1 MLTAGASRRLLCK
14 LICCAA
20 ICSLPTR
27 KILLDFYLLLGYC
40 VLAKIHIMQRR
51 NEYEGKKNL
60 ALVAAG
66 IVIGAFLAFPTAH
79 AAEELF
85 TAVRSSHQFFLDG
98 EKVQM
103 EAYIINGNNYV
114 KLADVGKMVGFN
126 VYWDG
131 AVYMDSD
138 APYTGKAPEASS
150 TLEEV
155 REEIAVLVNEV
166 RRENGLQELTIDQ
179 RLMAAA
185 QNCSDQKFTWHHT
198 KEECEAVAASG
209 YPYGF
214 GSNLT
219 VFTGAAIADIAQ
231 RAVDNWEKSPGH
243 FQTMTDPDATSL
255 GVGVTKDNGVTYCYL
270 FLGKP
275 NTNNPYG

>member
-1 MLTAGASRRLLCK
+1 MN
-14 LICCAA
+14 
-20 ICSLPTR
+20 R
-27 KILLDFYLLLGYC
+27 KKNILLASACIVLGM
-40 VLAKIHIMQRR
+40 VMA
-51 NEYEGKKNL
+51 GP
-60 ALVAAG
+60 AAQ
-66 IVIGAFLAFPTAH
+66 
-79 AAEELF
+79 AAEELL
-85 TAVRSSHQFFLDG
+85 TAVRSTHQFYLDG
-98 EKVQM
+98 EQIEL

-114 KLADVGKMVGFN
+114 RLADIGKMVGFN
-126 VYWDG
+126 VYWNG
-131 AVYMDSD
+131 TVNIDSD
-138 APYTGKAPEASS
+138 APYTGKEPEPSS

-155 REEIAVLVNEV
+155 REEIVVLVNEV
-166 RRENGLQELTIDQ
+166 RRENGLQEVPVDQ

-243 FQTMTDPDATSL
+243 FQTMTDPDATTL

>member
-1 MLTAGASRRLLCK
+1 
-14 LICCAA
+14 
-20 ICSLPTR
+20 
-27 KILLDFYLLLGYC
+27 
-40 VLAKIHIMQRR
+40 
-51 NEYEGKKNL
+51 
-60 ALVAAG
+60 
-66 IVIGAFLAFPTAH
+66 
-79 AAEELF
+79 
-85 TAVRSSHQFFLDG
+85 
-98 EKVQM
+98 M

-243 FQTMTDPDATSL
+243 FQAMTDPGATSL

-275 NTNNPYG
+275 KTNNPYG

>member
-1 MLTAGASRRLLCK
+1 M
-14 LICCAA
+14 
-20 ICSLPTR
+20 
-27 KILLDFYLLLGYC
+27 
-40 VLAKIHIMQRR
+40 
-51 NEYEGKKNL
+51 
-60 ALVAAG
+60 
-66 IVIGAFLAFPTAH
+66 
-79 AAEELF
+79 
-85 TAVRSSHQFFLDG
+85 
-98 EKVQM
+98 
-103 EAYIINGNNYV
+103 
-114 KLADVGKMVGFN
+114 
-126 VYWDG
+126 
-131 AVYMDSD
+131 
-138 APYTGKAPEASS
+138 
-150 TLEEV
+150 
-155 REEIAVLVNEV
+155 NEV
-166 RRENGLQELTIDQ
+166 RRENGLQELDY
-179 RLMAAA
+179 RSAPDGSSAEL
-185 QNCSDQKFTWHHT
+185 SDQKFTWHHT

>member
-1 MLTAGASRRLLCK
+1 MKA
-14 LICCAA
+14 
-20 ICSLPTR
+20 
-27 KILLDFYLLLGYC
+27 
-40 VLAKIHIMQRR
+40 
-51 NEYEGKKNL
+51 KKNL

-138 APYTGKAPEASS
+138 APYTGKISWALPSHDRS
-150 TLEEV
+150 
-155 REEIAVLVNEV
+155 
-166 RRENGLQELTIDQ
+166 RRN
-179 RLMAAA
+179 
-185 QNCSDQKFTWHHT
+185 
-198 KEECEAVAASG
+198 
-209 YPYGF
+209 
-214 GSNLT
+214 
-219 VFTGAAIADIAQ
+219 
-231 RAVDNWEKSPGH
+231 KSRSRCNQG
-243 FQTMTDPDATSL
+243 QWR
-255 GVGVTKDNGVTYCYL
+255 YL
-270 FLGKP
+270 LLPVPRK
-275 NTNNPYG
+275 T

>member
-1 MLTAGASRRLLCK
+1 MKA
-14 LICCAA
+14 
-20 ICSLPTR
+20 
-27 KILLDFYLLLGYC
+27 
-40 VLAKIHIMQRR
+40 
-51 NEYEGKKNL
+51 KKNL

-150 TLEEV
+150 
-155 REEIAVLVNEV
+155 
-166 RRENGLQELTIDQ
+166 LTSSL
-179 RLMAAA
+179 RTGS
-185 QNCSDQKFTWHHT
+185 CS
-198 KEECEAVAASG
+198 
-209 YPYGF
+209 
-214 GSNLT
+214 
-219 VFTGAAIADIAQ
+219 
-231 RAVDNWEKSPGH
+231 
-243 FQTMTDPDATSL
+243 
-255 GVGVTKDNGVTYCYL
+255 
-270 FLGKP
+270 
-275 NTNNPYG
+275 

>member
-1 MLTAGASRRLLCK
+1 MKA
-14 LICCAA
+14 
-20 ICSLPTR
+20 
-27 KILLDFYLLLGYC
+27 
-40 VLAKIHIMQRR
+40 
-51 NEYEGKKNL
+51 KKNL

-155 REEIAVLVNEV
+155 REEIAV
-166 RRENGLQELTIDQ
+166 RERGTTRE
-179 RLMAAA
+179 
-185 QNCSDQKFTWHHT
+185 W
-198 KEECEAVAASG
+198 
-209 YPYGF
+209 
-214 GSNLT
+214 
-219 VFTGAAIADIAQ
+219 
-231 RAVDNWEKSPGH
+231 SPG
-243 FQTMTDPDATSL
+243 TDYRSAPDGSSAELQRSK
-255 GVGVTKDNGVTYCYL
+255 VYL
-270 FLGKP
+270 ASHERRV
-275 NTNNPYG
+275 

>member
-1 MLTAGASRRLLCK
+1 MKA
-14 LICCAA
+14 
-20 ICSLPTR
+20 
-27 KILLDFYLLLGYC
+27 
-40 VLAKIHIMQRR
+40 
-51 NEYEGKKNL
+51 KKNL

-185 QNCSDQKFTWHHT
+185 QNCSD
-198 KEECEAVAASG
+198 EAVAASG

>member
-1 MLTAGASRRLLCK
+1 MKA
-14 LICCAA
+14 
-20 ICSLPTR
+20 
-27 KILLDFYLLLGYC
+27 
-40 VLAKIHIMQRR
+40 
-51 NEYEGKKNL
+51 KKNL

-166 RRENGLQELTIDQ
+166 RRENGLEELTIDQ

>member
-1 MLTAGASRRLLCK
+1 MKA
-14 LICCAA
+14 
-20 ICSLPTR
+20 
-27 KILLDFYLLLGYC
+27 
-40 VLAKIHIMQRR
+40 
-51 NEYEGKKNL
+51 KKNL

-98 EKVQM
+98 KQVQM

-138 APYTGKAPEASS
+138 APYTGKASEASS

-166 RRENGLQELTIDQ
+166 RRENGLKELTIDQ

-243 FQTMTDPDATSL
+243 FQTMTDPDATTL

>member
-1 MLTAGASRRLLCK
+1 
-14 LICCAA
+14 
-20 ICSLPTR
+20 
-27 KILLDFYLLLGYC
+27 
-40 VLAKIHIMQRR
+40 
-51 NEYEGKKNL
+51 
-60 ALVAAG
+60 
-66 IVIGAFLAFPTAH
+66 
-79 AAEELF
+79 
-85 TAVRSSHQFFLDG
+85 
-98 EKVQM
+98 
-103 EAYIINGNNYV
+103 
-114 KLADVGKMVGFN
+114 
-126 VYWDG
+126 
-131 AVYMDSD
+131 
-138 APYTGKAPEASS
+138 
-150 TLEEV
+150 
-155 REEIAVLVNEV
+155 
-166 RRENGLQELTIDQ
+166 
-179 RLMAAA
+179 MAAA

>member
-1 MLTAGASRRLLCK
+1 MKA
-14 LICCAA
+14 
-20 ICSLPTR
+20 
-27 KILLDFYLLLGYC
+27 
-40 VLAKIHIMQRR
+40 
-51 NEYEGKKNL
+51 KKNL

-209 YPYGF
+209 
-214 GSNLT
+214 
-219 VFTGAAIADIAQ
+219 
-231 RAVDNWEKSPGH
+231 
-243 FQTMTDPDATSL
+243 
-255 GVGVTKDNGVTYCYL
+255 
-270 FLGKP
+270 
-275 NTNNPYG
+275 

>member
-1 MLTAGASRRLLCK
+1 MKA
-14 LICCAA
+14 
-20 ICSLPTR
+20 
-27 KILLDFYLLLGYC
+27 
-40 VLAKIHIMQRR
+40 
-51 NEYEGKKNL
+51 KKNL

-98 EKVQM
+98 E
-103 EAYIINGNNYV
+103 
-114 KLADVGKMVGFN
+114 
-126 VYWDG
+126 
-131 AVYMDSD
+131 
-138 APYTGKAPEASS
+138 KAPEASS

>member
-1 MLTAGASRRLLCK
+1 
-14 LICCAA
+14 
-20 ICSLPTR
+20 
-27 KILLDFYLLLGYC
+27 
-40 VLAKIHIMQRR
+40 
-51 NEYEGKKNL
+51 
-60 ALVAAG
+60 
-66 IVIGAFLAFPTAH
+66 
-79 AAEELF
+79 
-85 TAVRSSHQFFLDG
+85 
-98 EKVQM
+98 
-103 EAYIINGNNYV
+103 
-114 KLADVGKMVGFN
+114 
-126 VYWDG
+126 
-131 AVYMDSD
+131 MDSD

-155 REEIAVLVNEV
+155 REEIAVP
-166 RRENGLQELTIDQ
+166 RERGTTREWSPGTDY
-179 RLMAAA
+179 RSAPDGAA

-243 FQTMTDPDATSL
+243 FQAMTDPGATSL

-275 NTNNPYG
+275 KTNNPYG